1 MTTLPTG
8 EQTITDWG
16 ADSEYGVLTDALVCR
31 PDHFRWL
38 ATSAISQATLDSE
51 AVFDR
56 ELGLRQHAEMV
67 VAYETAGVRCHF
79 LTPDPALPY
88 QVFARDSSAATP
100 RGPVV
105 LMPQQWWRRGEY
117 VPVIDFYADT
127 EVPLAGSITAAP
139 VEGGDVMIAE
149 PGSALIGYSE
159 SRTQEPGAR
168 QMAAYFEAEGW
179 EVRIQQIPASF
190 VHLDVLVAFLD
201 EKLAAI
207 CSDVM
212 PAGLIAWLRA
222 KGFDLIEVPEH
233 EAFELGVNAMSLGNG
248 RVMSA
253 SSARTLNAAMRARG
267 LSVIDPDL
275 SVFTAGGGGAHC
287 LVQAL
292 RRERVG

>member
-1 MTTLPTG
+1 MTTSQTEG
-8 EQTITDWG
+8 ETITDWG
-16 ADSEYGVLTDALVCR
+16 ADSEFGVLTDVLFCR
-31 PDHFRWL
+31 PDNFRWL

-67 VAYETAGVRCHF
+67 VAYEEAGVRCHF

-105 LMPQQWWRRGEY
+105 LLPQQWWRQGEY
-117 VPVIDFYADT
+117 APVIDFYA
-127 EVPLAGSITAAP
+127 EAAVPLAGRITAAP

-149 PGSALIGYSE
+149 PGSALIGFGE

-179 EVRIQQIPASF
+179 EVRIQEIPASF
-190 VHLDVLVAFLD
+190 VHMDVLVAFLE
-201 EKLAAI
+201 EKLAAV
-207 CSDVM
+207 CSEVM

-248 RVMSA
+248 RVLSA
-253 SSARTLNAAMRARG
+253 SNARTLNAAMRARG

-275 SVFTAGGGGAHC
+275 SVFTSGGGGAHC